1 MICVVSF
8 LQTFQ
13 LTFLLFAFGN
23 SYRPRGIFV
32 EKSIDYGATFLPLE
46 YIVNVPSN
54 DCQELFN
61 VAAEEYFVPGS
72 NNPELVL
79 CRAFF
84 GNPMDTSGYGVCSLV
99 CLLVLDE

>member
-1 MICVVSF
+1 M
-8 LQTFQ
+8 
-13 LTFLLFAFGN
+13 TFLLFEFGN

-46 YIVNVPSN
+46 YIVIDPSN
-54 DCQELFN
+54 DCKELFN
-61 VAAEEYFVPGS
+61 VSVEEFFPTGS
-72 NNPELVL
+72 NNPEVVL
-79 CRAFF
+79 CREFF